1 MYVVVVGTQ
10 PFFAFLTIF
19 FLLQSLYNE
28 VDASFWK
35 RVLWRLT
42 EYYQGNKKRLTHNCS
57 LLDNE
62 HDLLDKN
69 TYLIIIPVKICN
81 NIRKITY
88 DFSLQQN
95 LDFQIFNK
103 LP

>member
-42 EYYQGNKKRLTHNCS
+42 EYYQRNKKKINTFLNNCS

-81 NIRKITY
+81 NITKNFPSSRI
-88 DFSLQQN
+88 
-95 LDFQIFNK
+95 
-103 LP
+103 